1 MMTLEQINAHADSL
15 DVEGMAADLTEA
27 KSADEILGKVCE
39 IYIKVRPFLE
49 RVANLFFLPRKWRRA
64 IETFI
69 GVLDG
74 LCPTT
79 EV

>member
-1 MMTLEQINAHADSL
+1 MTLEQLNEHADKL
-15 DVEGMAADLTEA
+15 EAEGMAVDLTEA
-27 KSADEILGKVCE
+27 KTADEILGKICE
-39 IYIKVRPFLE
+39 IYHKVRPFLE
-49 RVANLFFLPRKWRRA
+49 RVSNLFFLPRKWRRA

-79 EV
+79 EL